1 MPKRV
6 IEGQAT
12 LISRTIHEMAYDEV
26 HDEIIVTNPQAGAIL
41 VFKGDANGNVPPAR
55 VIQGPKTN
63 LIFPHA
69 VSVDAVND
77 EIIVGDP
84 GRKSVLV
91 FPRSASGDVSPIREL
106 FPKDGFWIVGTG
118 VDTERDLL
126 VVALRLRVGG
136 QGAIHIY
143 NRKDKGEVT
152 PRAIITGPKTGILS
166 PWQVETYGGKI
177 FVALSNNVYRALYEG
192 VEQRQGVPPD
202 VELFSPW
209 RSDVL
214 GFIAVWDI
222 DDRGDVAPRASIK
235 GPVSELVHPAGVAL
249 NVKAGEIYASDSV
262 RNAVY
267 TFLVPEFFKQRGG
280 ANEQRQAK

>member
-1 MPKRV
+1 
-6 IEGQAT
+6 
-12 LISRTIHEMAYDEV
+12 MAYDEV

-41 VFKGDANGNVPPAR
+41 FFKGDSNGNVSPSR

-69 VSVDAVND
+69 VSVDTVNN
-77 EIIVGDP
+77 EVIVGDP
-84 GRKSVLV
+84 GRKSVLI
-91 FPRSASGDVSPIREL
+91 FRRDASGDVSPIREL
-106 FPKDGFWIVGTG
+106 SPKDGFWIVGTG
-118 VDTERDLL
+118 VDPERDLL

-136 QGAIHIY
+136 QGAIHVY
-143 NRKDKGEVT
+143 KRKDEGEAT
-152 PRAIITGPKTGILS
+152 PISIITGPQTGILS
-166 PWQVETYGGKI
+166 PWQVEVYDGKI

-192 VEQRQGVPPD
+192 VEQRQGVGPN

-214 GFIAVWDI
+214 GFIAVWNITDK
-222 DDRGDVAPRASIK
+222 GDVAPRASIK

-249 NVKAGEIYASDSV
+249 NVKHGEIYASDSV

-267 TFLVPEFFKQRGG
+267 TFLLPEFFKRGND
-280 ANEQRQAK
+280 AFEEKQLK